1 MDYISILTFCS
12 AVVSEFMQASSPG
25 HLMNTPFAT
34 SQPAQQRGNDEQL
47 HEWRITLALI
57 LANRTPRDTEAI
69 TALGDVL
76 RNHGWLDAAHIWYSW
91 RKWVT

>member
-1 MDYISILTFCS
+1 
-12 AVVSEFMQASSPG
+12 MQASSPG
-25 HLMNTPFAT
+25 HLMNTPFAS

-91 RKWVT
+91 GKGGHVRHVVTYMKGL